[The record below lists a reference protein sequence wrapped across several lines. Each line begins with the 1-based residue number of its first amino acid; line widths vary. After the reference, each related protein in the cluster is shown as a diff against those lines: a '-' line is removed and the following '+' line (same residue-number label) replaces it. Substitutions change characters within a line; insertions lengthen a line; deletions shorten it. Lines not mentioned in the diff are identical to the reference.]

1 MTTSINNSF
10 TNCLFIKRAY
20 CFLAMKMIV
29 LIGLFCSPLITTGQV
44 SQKGI
49 VYELSS
55 GNKPITGVSIIVQ
68 GSSISTSDN
77 NGQFILVFQKK
88 RGGEPVFIDQLY
100 KKGYEVVNSE
110 DVQNWVFSPSNVFT
124 IVMCKE
130 GLLAESR
137 RKFYKIGEDYYETEY
152 NKSLKEFK
160 RQMES
165 NQISGQQYQVSVN
178 EANEQLKK
186 KRMELDYYADKFSR
200 INKDNLNDVDKQAL
214 QLLEAGKIEE
224 AIKVYEDA
232 KILEKFLMKLATRDT
247 ANYNIV
253 AITPLLLNQVEL
265 LLQKGGMPEIMK
277 ADTILC
283 AIANSDTANFNVVYK
298 YASFLMQENQYA
310 KAFHWYK
317 TSLIA
322 SKTEEQKNQVLI
334 DLKNLYLKIEDPVIV
349 QGYKNQIESLTK

>member
-1 MTTSINNSF
+1 MSIFKDHAFISY
-10 TNCLFIKRAY
+10 LFKKRKY
-20 CFLAMKMIV
+20 CFSAIKMLLV
-29 LIGLFCSPLITTGQV
+29 IGLFYPPLIITAQV

-55 GNKPITGVSIIVQ
+55 GNKPITGVSIIVE

-77 NGQFILVFQKK
+77 NGQFLLVFKKK
-88 RGGEPVFIDQLY
+88 RGGEPVIIDQLY
-100 KKGYEVVNSE
+100 KNGFELVNKE
-110 DVQNWVFSPSNVFT
+110 DVQNWVFSPANVFT
-124 IVMCKE
+124 IVMCRE

-165 NQISGQQYQVSVN
+165 NQISGQQYQISVN

-200 INKDNLNDVDKQAL
+200 INKDNLNDLDKQAL

-253 AITPLLLNQVEL
+253 AITPLLLNQLEL
-265 LLQKGGMPEIMK
+265 LLQKGGMPEHMK

-283 AIANSDTANFNVVYK
+283 ALANSDTLNFNYVYK
-298 YASFLMQENQYA
+298 YASFLMQETQFA
-310 KAFHWYK
+310 KAFYWYK
-317 TSLIA
+317 TALIA
-322 SKTEEQKNQVLI
+322 STTEEQKNQVLN
-334 DLKNLYLKIEDPVIV
+334 DLRNLYSKIEDPVIV
-349 QGYKNQIESLTK
+349 QEYKNQIESLTK

>member
-1 MTTSINNSF
+1 MKCSPVIIF
-10 TNCLFIKRAY
+10 G
-20 CFLAMKMIV
+20 FLPLKMLV
-29 LIGLFCSPLITTGQV
+29 MIGLLYSPLIICSQV

-68 GSSISTSDN
+68 GSSLSTSDN
-77 NGQFILVFQKK
+77 NGQFLLVFQKK
-88 RGGEPVFIDQLY
+88 RGGEAVIIDQLY
-100 KKGYEVVNSE
+100 KVGYELVNKE
-110 DVQNWVFSPSNVFT
+110 DVQNWAFSPTKTFT
-124 IVMCKE
+124 VVMCRE

-160 RQMES
+160 RQMEL

-186 KRMELDYYADKFSR
+186 KRMELDYYADTFSR
-200 INKDNLNDVDKQAL
+200 INKDNLNDMDKQAL
-214 QLLEAGKIEE
+214 ELLEEGKIEE

-253 AITPLLLNQVEL
+253 SITPLLLTQVEL
-265 LLQKGGMPEIMK
+265 LLQKGGMPEHMK

-283 AIANSDTANFNVVYK
+283 AIANSDTANFNYVYK
-298 YASFLMQENQYA
+298 YASFLMQENQIA

-317 TSLIA
+317 TALVA
-322 SKTEEQKNQVLI
+322 STAEEQKNQVLN
-334 DLKNLYLKIEDPVIV
+334 DLRNLYSKIEDLVIV
-349 QGYKNQIESLTK
+349 QEYKNQIEILTK